1 MLMVFLCIS
10 LMAWG
15 QDIETIKAKAQAG
28 DPSAQVSLGTSYR
41 FGWGITKNE
50 EEAVKWYRKAAEQG
64 YAEGQ
69 YKWGLCF
76 DEGYGVTEDD
86 EEAIKWY
93 HKAAEQGHGNAY
105 FGLGL
110 KYQYKG
116 YGNEAI
122 KWYKKYADYW
132 YKKFGDENSTTIENL
147 KELGVAYNPRTKET
161 TYLNSSASDK
171 ESQTEQPHSFSY
183 TYNPN
188 GLYIESTDE
197 TNVIIMENYADN
209 FVTANLSVIAVDES
223 SKILSIILSE
233 SKSVGRISKLL
244 WKGSANLAITL
255 SNGEVFRCSSN
266 ACSIKKGYG
275 SLTTSM
281 SASAGFLN
289 LRSTNSP
296 SGNAN
301 KSYAEKQFST
311 YDITKIVLND
321 CTFVVR
327 SDTSSD
333 KEHMMRSACTIKAM
347 LDDLKKRIE

>member
-1 MLMVFLCIS
+1 MVFLCIS

-197 TNVIIMENYADN
+197 TNVI
-209 FVTANLSVIAVDES
+209 
-223 SKILSIILSE
+223 
-233 SKSVGRISKLL
+233 R
-244 WKGSANLAITL
+244 
-255 SNGEVFRCSSN
+255 R
-266 ACSIKKGYG
+266 
-275 SLTTSM
+275 
-281 SASAGFLN
+281 
-289 LRSTNSP
+289 
-296 SGNAN
+296 
-301 KSYAEKQFST
+301 
-311 YDITKIVLND
+311 
-321 CTFVVR
+321 
-327 SDTSSD
+327 
-333 KEHMMRSACTIKAM
+333 
-347 LDDLKKRIE
+347 